1 MARGGIGLLRHA
13 RLTRK
18 QIIMFAL
25 LSAALN
31 GIITASVGAWL
42 GQTYAR
48 YQARRQSI
56 DSIVQLV
63 YERRTR
69 AGMVASALR
78 RGADVEEIRFRKRA
92 YDEAYV
98 AWNTSIMRNIFAI
111 REVTGEHMISSLEGY
126 FQDHLVASLAD
137 IDRCL
142 TKAYDARLSNGDAKA
157 ILDDCRMSKEH
168 QFVLDCGATFTNELY
183 KLSKLSFIPLAKT
196 STEGREISERRIATS
211 CTRPEVAL
219 PKPPT
224 IALPPTGPPTGA
236 ATGPATEAVATPA
249 LPILSDQTASDTPTP
264 LNNATPPADTPTAAT
279 LPVGTPTD
287 RPPPLPLA
295 SPATGQPLPP

>member
-1 MARGGIGLLRHA
+1 MARGNIGLLRHA

-78 RGADVEEIRFRKRA
+78 RGADIDEIRFRKRA

-111 REVTGEHMISSLEGY
+111 REVTGEHMVSSLEGY
-126 FQDHLVASLAD
+126 FQDQLVASLAD

-142 TKAYDARLSNGDAKA
+142 TKAYDARLANADPKA

-196 STEGREISERRIATS
+196 STEGREISEQRIATS
-211 CTRPEVAL
+211 CTRPEPAA

-224 IALPPTGPPTGA
+224 VAS
-236 ATGPATEAVATPA
+236 PAMKAVAAPA
-249 LPILSDQTASDTPTP
+249 LAPESAQTASDAT
-264 LNNATPPADTPTAAT
+264 ATPSVATPS
-279 LPVGTPTD
+279 D
-287 RPPPLPLA
+287 MPPPSPL
-295 SPATGQPLPP
+295 STPPTVQPAQPLPP